1 MNIQSNLKNVLD
13 KFPKDEVK
21 LSSHELELSLESDA
35 LAVQKKI
42 SSERDKLESKLDD
55 AFVPIRR
62 IEKLIENLE
71 GYASLSNGF
80 KDYMKAL
87 YDAEKVFEDSKNKIK
102 NSEQELGIKIPEPKF
117 IGKLSQELS
126 FFQKMEQNFRDDLN
140 EYNKFIKK
148 FK

>member
-1 MNIQSNLKNVLD
+1 MNKRELSKV
-13 KFPKDEVK
+13 FSK
-21 LSSHELELSLESDA
+21 LSREEVNLESHKVELSLESDA
-35 LAVQKKI
+35 LAVQKNL
-42 SSERDKLESKLDD
+42 SAQRDKLGSKLND

-87 YDAEKVFEDSKNKIK
+87 YNAEKVFEDSKNKIK

-126 FFQKMEQNFRDDLN
+126 LYQKAEQNFRDDLN

>member
-1 MNIQSNLKNVLD
+1 MNKRELSKV
-13 KFPKDEVK
+13 FSK
-21 LSSHELELSLESDA
+21 LSREKVNLESHKLELSLESDA
-35 LAVQKKI
+35 LAVQKNL
-42 SSERDKLESKLDD
+42 SAQRDKLESKLDD
-55 AFVPIRR
+55 AFIPVRR

-87 YDAEKVFEDSKNKIK
+87 YDAEKVFEDLKNKIK

-117 IGKLSQELS
+117 IGKLSQQLS

>member
-1 MNIQSNLKNVLD
+1 MNKRELSKV
-13 KFPKDEVK
+13 FSK
-21 LSSHELELSLESDA
+21 LSREKVNLESHKLELSLESDA
-35 LAVQKKI
+35 LAVQKNL
-42 SSERDKLESKLDD
+42 SAQRDKLESKLDD
-55 AFVPIRR
+55 AFIPVRR

-117 IGKLSQELS
+117 IGKLSQQLS

>member
-1 MNIQSNLKNVLD
+1 MNKRELSKV
-13 KFPKDEVK
+13 FSK
-21 LSSHELELSLESDA
+21 LSREEVNLESHKLELSLESDA
-35 LAVQKKI
+35 LAVQKNL
-42 SSERDKLESKLDD
+42 SAQRDKLESKLDD
-55 AFVPIRR
+55 AFIPVRR

-117 IGKLSQELS
+117 IGKLSQQLS

>member
-1 MNIQSNLKNVLD
+1 MNKRELSKV
-13 KFPKDEVK
+13 FSK
-21 LSSHELELSLESDA
+21 LSREEVNLESHKLELSLESDA
-35 LAVQKKI
+35 LAVQKNL
-42 SSERDKLESKLDD
+42 SAQRDKLESKLDD
-55 AFVPIRR
+55 AFIPVRR

-126 FFQKMEQNFRDDLN
+126 LYQKAEQNFRDDLN

>member
-1 MNIQSNLKNVLD
+1 MNKRELSKV
-13 KFPKDEVK
+13 FSK
-21 LSSHELELSLESDA
+21 LSREEVNLESHKLELSLESDA
-35 LAVQKKI
+35 LAVQKKM
-42 SSERDKLESKLDD
+42 SSERDKLESKLDN
-55 AFVPIRR
+55 AFLPIRR

-87 YDAEKVFEDSKNKIK
+87 YDAEKVFEDTKNKIK

-117 IGKLSQELS
+117 IGELSQQLS
-126 FFQKMEQNFRDDLN
+126 FFQRMEQNFRYDLN

>member
-1 MNIQSNLKNVLD
+1 MNKRELSKV
-13 KFPKDEVK
+13 FSK
-21 LSSHELELSLESDA
+21 LSREKVNLESHKLELSLESDA
-35 LAVQKKI
+35 LAVQKNL
-42 SSERDKLESKLDD
+42 SAQRDKLGSKLND

-117 IGKLSQELS
+117 IGKLSQQLS

>member
-1 MNIQSNLKNVLD
+1 MNKRELSKV
-13 KFPKDEVK
+13 FSK
-21 LSSHELELSLESDA
+21 LSREKVNLESHKLELSLESDA
-35 LAVQKKI
+35 LAVQKNL
-42 SSERDKLESKLDD
+42 SAQRDKLGSKLND

-126 FFQKMEQNFRDDLN
+126 LYQKAEQNFRDDLN

>member
-1 MNIQSNLKNVLD
+1 MNKRELSKV
-13 KFPKDEVK
+13 FSK
-21 LSSHELELSLESDA
+21 LSREEVNLESHKLELSLESDA
-35 LAVQKKI
+35 LAVQKNL
-42 SSERDKLESKLDD
+42 SAQRDKLGSKLND

-117 IGKLSQELS
+117 IGKLSQQLS

>member
-1 MNIQSNLKNVLD
+1 MNKRELSKV
-13 KFPKDEVK
+13 FSK
-21 LSSHELELSLESDA
+21 LSREEVNLESHKLELSLESDA
-35 LAVQKKI
+35 LAVQKKM
-42 SSERDKLESKLDD
+42 SSERDKLESKLDN

-87 YDAEKVFEDSKNKIK
+87 YDAEKVFEDTKNKIK

-117 IGKLSQELS
+117 IGELSQQLS
-126 FFQKMEQNFRDDLN
+126 FFQRMEQNFRDDLN

>member
-1 MNIQSNLKNVLD
+1 MNKRELSKV
-13 KFPKDEVK
+13 FSK
-21 LSSHELELSLESDA
+21 LSREEVNLESHKLELSLESDA
-35 LAVQKKI
+35 LAVQKNL
-42 SSERDKLESKLDD
+42 SAQRDKLGSKLND

-126 FFQKMEQNFRDDLN
+126 LYQKAEQNFRDDLN

>member
-1 MNIQSNLKNVLD
+1 MNKRELSKV
-13 KFPKDEVK
+13 FSK
-21 LSSHELELSLESDA
+21 LSRKEVNLESHKLELSLESDA
-35 LAVQKKI
+35 LAVQKNL
-42 SSERDKLESKLDD
+42 SAQRDKLESKLDD
-55 AFVPIRR
+55 AFIPVRR

-117 IGKLSQELS
+117 IGKLSQQLS